1 MKKLNLK
8 DFSFSENDIKKFVN
22 SSSDVE
28 YDSLLFI
35 DNKNSEKLD
44 RYVNESLTKNPKKI
58 FTSERCNV
66 NNEKIVKASNYDEVL
81 TQAYSYLCADYKT
94 KTKIKCQKNQKM
106 LRLLTERGK

>member
-8 DFSFSENDIKKFVN
+8 NLSFSENDIKKFVN

-28 YDSLLFI
+28 YDSILFI

-44 RYVNESLTKNPKKI
+44 RYVNESLTKNPKTI

-66 NNEKIVKASNYDEVL
+66 NNEKIVKVL
-81 TQAYSYLCADYKT
+81 SL
-94 KTKIKCQKNQKM
+94 IHI
-106 LRLLTERGK
+106 